1 MWKEDCQII
10 FLGQKNLK
18 TEARARSELR
28 LKMQSYT
35 ADFTRPR
42 PVVAGYRLE
51 AYATYGVIRII
62 KRNSMQKSFSNLVG
76 HIREISN
83 E

>member
-42 PVVAGYRLE
+42 PVAAGYRLE

-62 KRNSMQKSFSNLVG
+62 KRKQHAEELFELSWPHPGDFQ
-76 HIREISN
+76 
-83 E
+83 